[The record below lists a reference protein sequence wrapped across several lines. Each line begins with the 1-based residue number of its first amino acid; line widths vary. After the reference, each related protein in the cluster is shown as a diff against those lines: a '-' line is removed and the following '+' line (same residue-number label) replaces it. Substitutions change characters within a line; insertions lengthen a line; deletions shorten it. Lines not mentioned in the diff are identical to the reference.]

1 MFRSLEDRG
10 SFDEFTHATLVVV
23 SRQIVASP
31 CRSNSSSPTSSSPSE
46 YEDESRL
53 LRVSWTL
60 LPRHPPPGD

>member
-1 MFRSLEDRG
+1 MFRSLKDRG
-10 SFDEFTHATLVVV
+10 SFDEFTRATLVV

-31 CRSNSSSPTSSSPSE
+31 CRSNSSPTSSSPSE